1 MDSGTHLV
9 IGFGLAGLAYIDP
22 VVAADPVAATAV
34 LIGTV
39 IGSQAPDAD
48 TLLRLKDNA
57 SYIKNHRGLSHSLPA
72 LFIWTILIT
81 SVLALM
87 FPGVSLTHVALW
99 VFIAVAFHVFTDLF
113 NTYGTQ
119 ALRPFSEKWV
129 SWNIIHIFDPIIF
142 LSHIVA
148 IFFWSVHLV
157 PPGPLFTVLYTGL
170 AVYYIWRSWYHYYLE
185 SRLYQMDAGYEPG
198 DRYYLIP
205 TFYLYAWQI
214 VKRKP
219 DGRYVLGEF
228 KNKRIKW
235 VDEVKSDEHPA
246 VEASKKHKDIAAFLY
261 FSSFACADLRC
272 HDWGYEVF
280 WADVRYRHRKQ
291 YPFVAVLLLD
301 NEMKPMESYV
311 GWVSDSRLGKKLRV
325 NL

>member
-22 VVAADPVAATAV
+22 IVATDPTVSTAV

-39 IGSQAPDAD
+39 IGSQIPDAD
-48 TLLRLKDNA
+48 TLLRLKSNA

-72 LFIWTILIT
+72 LALWTALIT
-81 SVLALM
+81 FALM
-87 FPGVSLTHVALW
+87 LGFEDLPLGHVALW
-99 VFIAVAFHVFTDLF
+99 VFVAVAFHVFTDLF

-119 ALRPFSEKWV
+119 AIRPLSEKWI

-148 IFFWSVHLV
+148 IFMWSVHIVRPEL
-157 PPGPLFTVLYTGL
+157 LFPILYAFL

-185 SRLYQMDAGYEPG
+185 SRLYQKDSSYVPG

-205 TFYLYAWQI
+205 TIHLRAWQL

-219 DGRYVLGEF
+219 NDHFVLGEY
-228 KNKRIKW
+228 KHDRIRW
-235 VDEVKSDEHPA
+235 VEEATSAVHPA
-246 VEASKKHKDIAAFLY
+246 VEASKKHTDVAAFLY
-261 FSSFACADLRC
+261 LSSFACADLRS
-272 HDWGYEVF
+272 HDWGYEVY
-280 WADVRYRHRKQ
+280 WVDVRYSHRKQ

-301 NEMKPMESYV
+301 NDLVPLDSYV
-311 GWVSDSRLGKKLRV
+311 GWVNDSRLSKKLRV